1 MLNPS
6 SGTKP
11 IILVTDVD
19 WVGLEI
25 EQRILHDSGYE
36 IVLAPDSSEETLL
49 GLAPKAT
56 IILVCFARLTSA
68 VINSATR
75 ATAIFR
81 YGVGIDNIDAEA
93 ATNLG
98 IPIYNVPD
106 YCVDEVADHAILM
119 MLSIYR
125 KLPEQLQTMAS
136 GGWAMPDS
144 YPTRIRGLTLG
155 LIGMGRIGQAVAWR
169 AQAMGMKI
177 IYTASSRAIPV
188 GLDAQRVADLDD
200 FLGQAD
206 CVSLH
211 VPLNPNTAK
220 LVDAKFLASMKPSSV
235 LINVSRGGLV
245 DTAALLA
252 ALDTDSLASAGL
264 DGTDPEPLPADH
276 PLRSNARCLVTP
288 HFAYRSIEALTE
300 LRERISSGA
309 RAHAI
314 GEDPTAFV
322 SRANAG

>member
-1 MLNPS
+1 MQS
-6 SGTKP
+6 AIGDRP

-19 WVGLEI
+19 WVGLDI
-25 EQRILHDSGYE
+25 EQRLLKDSGYD
-36 IVLAPDSSEETLL
+36 ILLAPDSSEETLL
-49 GLAPKAT
+49 ALAPQAS

-68 VINSATR
+68 VINSAKRT
-75 ATAIFR
+75 TAIFR
-81 YGVGIDNIDAEA
+81 YGVGIDNIDLVA
-93 ATNLG
+93 ATNRG
-98 IPIYNVPD
+98 IPVYNVPD

-125 KLPEQLQTMAS
+125 KLPEQLETMAS

-144 YPTRIRGLTLG
+144 YPRRIRGLTLG

-169 AQAMGMKI
+169 AQGMGMKI
-177 IYTASSRAIPV
+177 IYTSSSRNMPEGLEAIHV
-188 GLDAQRVADLDD
+188 EDLDD
-200 FLGQAD
+200 FLGRAD

-211 VPLNPNTAK
+211 VPLDPNTAK
-220 LVDAKFLASMKPSSV
+220 LVDARFLASMKPSSV

-252 ALDTDSLASAGL
+252 ALDSESLASAGL
-264 DGTDPEPLPADH
+264 DGTDPEPLPSDH
-276 PLRSNARCLVTP
+276 PLRSNPRCLVTP

-300 LRERISSGA
+300 LRERIASGA

-322 SRANAG
+322 SLANAS